1 MAQTLEPA
9 LNVDDGGRRNG
20 FHDHLGRLLDIDVAQ
35 WWRPDAQNFFAR
47 VKKAV
52 MLEAL
57 DEIGGPVLR
66 GRYQDAKKGDLSNA
80 CAAFCSGQGIVEAA
94 VRDTRS
100 AEATSELQSL
110 MPSQYAV

>member
-35 WWRPDAQNFFAR
+35 WWRPDAQNFFGR
-47 VKKAV
+47 VKTDV

-66 GRYQDAKKGDLSNA
+66 GRYKDATKARKRAVQGRSVSGRRDAVCRRLIKNKIKKTHTLA
-80 CAAFCSGQGIVEAA
+80 YPTI
-94 VRDTRS
+94 RT
-100 AEATSELQSL
+100 TK
-110 MPSQYAV
+110 